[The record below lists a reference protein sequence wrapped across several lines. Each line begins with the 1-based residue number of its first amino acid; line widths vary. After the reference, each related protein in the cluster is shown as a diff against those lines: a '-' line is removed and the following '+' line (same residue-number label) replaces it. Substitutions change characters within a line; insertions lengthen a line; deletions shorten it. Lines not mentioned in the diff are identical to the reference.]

1 MCRFKS
7 CPGHHGGK
15 ISNSTES
22 FTPFSESIHK
32 FFLGAEG
39 IFVIPEYQRQYSWAN
54 EELDDL
60 WNDFLDAYRAKNR
73 HDYFLG
79 SVVIVAN
86 GRKLSVVD
94 GQQRITTLMIML
106 NVLYKTFPDLDS
118 KKDEDDLDY
127 VNSQTLKNMIYYNG
141 EDKSK
146 LQLQTRREYDSVF
159 RREVIN
165 RKSFDKI
172 EPVLKSSLKKENPV
186 FKFRNTAKFFYDKF
200 TEFVKEYGEAELAD
214 FVRYIVDNVYIIKI
228 VCYSEPFAIKLF
240 LILNDRG
247 KDLTSADIIKTYILD
262 KYDKD
267 EDGKGVFEK
276 NWHSIEETCS
286 ENDIKMDEF
295 LMFYNY
301 YKLDSFPQKQITDD
315 FSDIIKEN
323 EADVLVQEL
332 SDFENGMKEI
342 FDANTKSKDEM
353 SLVYSLRYVPWTTHA
368 MTAMS
373 TAYMVKYP
381 DIIDL
386 FDTLRRFYYLNWMAG
401 KTLNAI
407 KQTSFN
413 MIKKIREKAPLTDIQ
428 KMANTFLKEKSII
441 RDVYEALDDDIYG
454 ESFLRP
460 LLFSIE
466 YRIRDD
472 VNKTFYVNNKD
483 VHVDHII
490 PWQFDKKPEEWP
502 GLDDKAMKEYLNKL
516 GNMALCSAVKNLEA
530 LNYGMD
536 NKIAIYQGKDKYKS
550 GYVPFDTTRKVVD
563 EYLSNKPNT
572 EKIRDDD
579 DYITKYYQ
587 DMINSRKD
595 YLKNEIEEMLS
606 IHQEND

>member
-1 MCRFKS
+1 
-7 CPGHHGGK
+7 
-15 ISNSTES
+15 
-22 FTPFSESIHK
+22 
-32 FFLGAEG
+32 
-39 IFVIPEYQRQYSWAN
+39 
-54 EELDDL
+54 
-60 WNDFLDAYRAKNR
+60 
-73 HDYFLG
+73 
-79 SVVIVAN
+79 
-86 GRKLSVVD
+86 
-94 GQQRITTLMIML
+94 
-106 NVLYKTFPDLDS
+106 
-118 KKDEDDLDY
+118 
-127 VNSQTLKNMIYYNG
+127 
-141 EDKSK
+141 
-146 LQLQTRREYDSVF
+146 
-159 RREVIN
+159 
-165 RKSFDKI
+165 
-172 EPVLKSSLKKENPV
+172 
-186 FKFRNTAKFFYDKF
+186 
-200 TEFVKEYGEAELAD
+200 
-214 FVRYIVDNVYIIKI
+214 
-228 VCYSEPFAIKLF
+228 
-240 LILNDRG
+240 
-247 KDLTSADIIKTYILD
+247 
-262 KYDKD
+262 
-267 EDGKGVFEK
+267 
-276 NWHSIEETCS
+276 
-286 ENDIKMDEF
+286 
-295 LMFYNY
+295 
-301 YKLDSFPQKQITDD
+301 
-315 FSDIIKEN
+315 
-323 EADVLVQEL
+323 
-332 SDFENGMKEI
+332 
-342 FDANTKSKDEM
+342 
-353 SLVYSLRYVPWTTHA
+353 
-368 MTAMS
+368 
-373 TAYMVKYP
+373 
-381 DIIDL
+381 
-386 FDTLRRFYYLNWMAG
+386 
-401 KTLNAI
+401 
-407 KQTSFN
+407 